1 MIHEVIGKN
10 APRRDAFDK
19 VRGTAMYTSDI
30 SLPGMLYAGVLR
42 SQHPHARIVGL
53 DLSAALAMRGVRAI
67 AHYGNTPHNLYNASA
82 PMFTTVPGQE
92 RVLDQLIFDNV
103 VRYAGDEVAA
113 VAADTPEIAQ
123 AAVAA
128 IKVEYEIL
136 PAVFDAAEAM
146 KPEAP
151 ELHPGKGVTPEG
163 RNVPG
168 EIVRLAWGEGDID
181 DAFTECDEVVE
192 GEFHLPVVKQVQM
205 ETQAAV
211 AQVDGD
217 GKITVW
223 STSQTPHP
231 TRFILA
237 SVFDVPASQIRVLA
251 PPYIGGGFG
260 VRIGLSAK
268 AEVIAVALAR
278 LAGRPVKCV
287 YSREEDFIAS
297 DTRHGVVIKVRLG
310 AKKDGTF
317 HALDIHGLFNTGAYC
332 SFGVELPGVAGAM
345 ALAIYDMPH
354 KRYVGHSAY
363 TNTTCAG
370 AMRGFGNPQSNLAL
384 ERCVDE
390 MALRL
395 DMDPKSLREKNI
407 MKAGQPWFLPYPCSS
422 SSLQLCIDKG
432 AEAIGW
438 SGRDALDRSGLVKHG
453 LGMAVGTHVSN
464 AWPFCVD
471 FDNAY
476 VTVQVDGSLHV
487 AVGVPDL
494 GTGTSTALPMVAAE
508 AFGVSLDKTSI
519 SFGDTESTPFA
530 IGSHASRTLYAAGTA
545 VKAAAEDARARVLAY
560 AAEMSGRDIA
570 DLTIAGGVAGVAGA
584 TPGTIDEFCAGKAD
598 AVGLADLCYHAHIRN
613 KQFIGVGR
621 TVPPN
626 SPPWHAC
633 FADVSVDTETGQVM
647 INRLV
652 AAHDVGVPIH
662 PRIVEGQIEGGAV
675 QGIGYALTEEITYS
689 PRGTQNQHN
698 MHTYMVPTA
707 SDLPDITSI
716 IVPCE
721 DAQGPFG
728 AKGAGECSLVCPASA
743 IANAVSNALGVPVNE
758 IPLTP
763 ERVFGLLQAARAS
776 ETF

>member
-1 MIHEVIGKN
+1 MSHAIIGRN

-30 SLPGMLYAGVLR
+30 ALPGMLHAKILR
-42 SQHPHARIVGL
+42 SPHPHARVVSL
-53 DLSAALAMRGVRAI
+53 DLSAAQAMPGVRAI
-67 AHYGNTPHNLYNASA
+67 AHYGNTPHNRYNASA
-82 PMFTTVPGQE
+82 PMFTTVPGLE
-92 RVLDQLIFDNV
+92 RVLDQLVFDNV
-103 VRYAGDEVAA
+103 VRYVGDEVAA

-123 AAVAA
+123 AAVDA
-128 IKVEYEIL
+128 IKVEYELL

-146 KPEAP
+146 RPEAP
-151 ELHPGKGVTPEG
+151 ELHPGKNVTPEG

-168 EIVRLAWGEGDID
+168 DIVRLAWGEGDME
-181 DAFTECDEVVE
+181 DAFRECDEVVE
-192 GEFHLPVVKQVQM
+192 GVFHLPVVKQMQM

-211 AQVDGD
+211 AQMDGD

-231 TRFILA
+231 SRFIIA
-237 SVFDVPASQIRVLA
+237 SVFDLPASKVRVLA
-251 PPYIGGGFG
+251 PPYVGGGFG

-297 DTRHGVVIKVRLG
+297 DTRHGVTVTVRLG

-317 HALDIHGLFNTGAYC
+317 HALDIYGLFNTGAYC

-345 ALAIYDMPH
+345 GLAIYDMPH
-354 KRYVGHSAY
+354 KRYIGHSAY

-370 AMRGFGNPQSNLAL
+370 AMRGFGNPQSNLAI

-395 DMDPKSLREKNI
+395 GMDPKALREKNI
-407 MKAGQPWFLPYPCSS
+407 MRAGKPWFLPYPCSS
-422 SSLQLCIDKG
+422 TALQSCIDEG
-432 AEAIGW
+432 ARAIGW
-438 SGRDALDRSGLVKHG
+438 DRRDGLDRSGTVRRG

-476 VTVQVDGSLHV
+476 VTIQVDGSLHV
-487 AVGVPDL
+487 AAGVPDL

-508 AFGVSLDKTSI
+508 AFGLGLDRTSI
-519 SFGDTESTPFA
+519 TFGDTESTPFA

-545 VKAAAEDARARVLAY
+545 VKAAAEDARNQVLDY
-560 AAEMSGRDIA
+560 AAEMSHRDRAALVIA
-570 DLTIAGGVAGVAGA
+570 DGV
-584 TPGTIDEFCAGKAD
+584 
-598 AVGLADLCYHAHIRN
+598 VGLAGAKPGSADDFAQDRAEAVSLGDLCYYAHIRN

-633 FADVSVDTETGQVM
+633 FADVSVDTETGQVTV
-647 INRLV
+647 NKLV
-652 AAHDVGVPIH
+652 AAHDVGVAINPQ
-662 PRIVEGQIEGGAV
+662 IVEGQIEGGAV
-675 QGIGYALTEEITYS
+675 QGIGYALTEEITYNAKG
-689 PRGTQNQHN
+689 RQNQRN

-707 SDLPDITSI
+707 NDVPEIQSI
-716 IVPCE
+716 IVSCE
-721 DAQGPFG
+721 DSQGPFG

-743 IANAVSNALGVPVNE
+743 IANAVSNALGMPVHQ

-763 ERVFGLLQAARAS
+763 ERVFAMLHA
-776 ETF
+776 